1 LIVDV
6 YDGLG
11 QLLSASMTNINSYT
25 WSADYTYYRDGNIT
39 SKAVNSDTTDF
50 EYTGDRMTDIG
61 DDELDWDLNGQLT
74 ESVTA
79 LLEYNWS
86 GKLRSATAGADS
98 ISLKYDPLG
107 NRVYKSSTVDSVTT
121 NQRFIVDIA
130 GKLPII
136 LCVVDADDGSLER
149 SYIYANA
156 QPIGFYEGDYTDPAY
171 IYLHDRLGSVRQVID
186 SYPNLQ
192 FAETVDN
199 PFRFTGQWFDSEIA
213 QYYLRARMYDPHLM
227 RFTSIDPLFG
237 RPFSPLTLHVYM
249 YCLNDPLNRI
259 DPDGENSTAAA
270 LVEPIMAGSSVHAAA
285 IAVAAVGVAQGNW
298 NILTYGIE
306 LEKTILPVM
315 VLASYRPPL
324 YSDDVPSIIRDYKNG
339 VKNSYMGGGGPGWN
353 LPKWIAIGTGIVIL
367 TAKADDAIRGI
378 IDFYNFLYELGWEQ
392 SEEEPAFEQR
402 SVP

>member
-50 EYTGDRMTDIG
+50 EYTGDLMTDIG

-186 SYPNLQ
+186 SSGNVKNTYTYTPFGQDPNLQ

-199 PFRFTGQWFDSEIA
+199 PFRFTGQWYDSEID
-213 QYYLRARMYDPHLM
+213 QYYLRARMYDPQLM
-227 RFTSIDPLFG
+227 RLTSIDPIRGKFEH
-237 RPFSPLTLHVYM
+237 PINQNVYL
-249 YCLNDPLNRI
+249 YCANDPLNRI
-259 DPDGENSTAAA
+259 DPSGEMWATQGWATAMTGG
-270 LVEPIMAGSSVHAAA
+270 IIGGYGMHTAA
-285 IAVAAVGVAQGNW
+285 IAVTAAGVATGNDV
-298 NILTYGIE
+298 LLELGIAME
-306 LEKTILPVM
+306 NM
-315 VLASYRPPL
+315 VAPAI
-324 YSDDVPSIIRDYKNG
+324 V
-339 VKNSYMGGGGPGWN
+339 VGGIVGAGGPLAFGTLLAN
-353 LPKWIAIGTGIVIL
+353 DVIGSV
-367 TAKADDAIRGI
+367 
-378 IDFYNFLYELGWEQ
+378 NSFL
-392 SEEEPAFEQR
+392 
-402 SVP
+402 